1 MDTLVLKIVTPE
13 KIVFEDRVS
22 SVTAMTQSGEITI
35 LPHHI
40 PLVTQLRAGELRC
53 QKNSEEILLAASTGF
68 LEVRPGN
75 QVVILADTAERME
88 ELELEKIEAAR
99 AEAQRLLEETRGA
112 DDVAFAN
119 ALAGMERET
128 ARYKVAIKRRHHKIP
143 PAPLTPS
150 SPS

>member
-1 MDTLVLKIVTPE
+1 MDELSLKIVTPE
-13 KIVFEDRVS
+13 KIVFEDHVS

-35 LPHHI
+35 LPQHI

-53 QKNSEEILLAASTGF
+53 QKNGEEILLAASTGF

-75 QVVILADTAERME
+75 QVIILADTVERVE
-88 ELELEKIEAAR
+88 ELELEKIEAAK
-99 AEAQRLLEETRGA
+99 AEAQKLLEEAQGA

-128 ARYKVAIKRRHHKIP
+128 ARYKVAMKHRHHKNPAVPLP
-143 PAPLTPS
+143 PKTP
-150 SPS
+150 